1 MGPER
6 VESMIIGVVPSVLGA
21 RGADGG
27 RVAVGTGGGRA
38 KGEGVRDG
46 VGGTLPEKD
55 DEGLEGT
62 ERVVGVLRRS
72 MARSWIRAS

>member
-6 VESMIIGVVPSVLGA
+6 VESMIIGVVPSVPGA

-38 KGEGVRDG
+38 KGEGVQDG
-46 VGGTLPEKD
+46 VGGTLPGQDAKD
-55 DEGLEGT
+55 LGGT
-62 ERVVGVLRRS
+62 ERVVGVIHRS
-72 MARSWIRAS
+72 RARSWIRAS